1 VALVGEN
8 GAGKTTLVKLLCRLY
23 DPEEGRVLLDG
34 VPIDRLSLVK
44 LRGLMTVAFQDPA
57 RYNLTVRE
65 NVSLGDTSAPSDE
78 GRLAR
83 VCELAGASPVISRL
97 PGGTAAL
104 LGHWL
109 EGGHE
114 LSVGEWQRIALART
128 LWRDAWLVILDEPT
142 SSMDAEAEA
151 RFWEDLRPALQGRAA
166 LLISHR
172 FSTVRQADRIYV
184 LAEGRVAESG
194 SHSDLVSL
202 GGRYAHLYGLQARL
216 YE

>member
-1 VALVGEN
+1 
-8 GAGKTTLVKLLCRLY
+8 
-23 DPEEGRVLLDG
+23 
-34 VPIDRLSLVK
+34 
-44 LRGLMTVAFQDPA
+44 VAFQDPA
-57 RYNLTVRE
+57 RFNLTVRE
-65 NVSLGDTSAPSDE
+65 NVTLGDTQAPADE
-78 GRLAR
+78 ARLAR
-83 VCELAGASPVISRL
+83 AAGLAGAQPVIERL
-97 PGGTAAL
+97 PGGYEAL

-142 SSMDAEAEA
+142 SAMDAETEA
-151 RFWEDLRPALQGRAA
+151 RFWEELRPALHGRAA

-184 LAEGRVAESG
+184 LAGGRVVEEGRHE
-194 SHSDLVSL
+194 DLVAR